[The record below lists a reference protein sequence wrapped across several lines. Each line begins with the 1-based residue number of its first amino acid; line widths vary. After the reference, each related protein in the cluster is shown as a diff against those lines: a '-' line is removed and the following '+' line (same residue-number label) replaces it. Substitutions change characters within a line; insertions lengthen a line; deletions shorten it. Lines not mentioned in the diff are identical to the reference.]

1 MNYLRRICVFC
12 GSNCGIRP
20 DYCQAAHTLGVE
32 LVRRNIELVYGGASV
47 GCMGALANAVLAA
60 GGKVIGVMPRY
71 LVEKEIAHT
80 GLSELRVVASMH
92 ERKSLMEELSDG
104 FIAMPGGMGTLEEI
118 FEIVTW
124 AQLGMHEKPCG
135 LYDVAGYYEKL
146 TQFLDHARGEL
157 FMKPEHRDI
166 LLYSDSPRDLLNSFE
181 RFTPPKVTKW
191 IRSMPLE
198 Q

>member
-60 GGKVIGVMPRY
+60 GGKAIGIMPRY

-124 AQLGMHEKPCG
+124 AQLGMHEKT
-135 LYDVAGYYEKL
+135 V
-146 TQFLDHARGEL
+146 R
-157 FMKPEHRDI
+157 
-166 LLYSDSPRDLLNSFE
+166 
-181 RFTPPKVTKW
+181 
-191 IRSMPLE
+191 PLRCRRVL
-198 Q
+198 

>member
-60 GGKVIGVMPRY
+60 GGKAIGVMPRY

-146 TQFLDHARGEL
+146 TQFLDHARDEL